1 MRRRPSSL
9 YSLLEKMDGGH
20 GANGLAVAL
29 ILPSPLI
36 HSSSHHSLSLVIHCN
51 LLVRLSTLHN
61 QSSNMVKLF
70 AKRKKKVAGGDAAG
84 DAAGAADQ
92 SSSDPP
98 KKEEV
103 ETRQLSYFDKNFRPG
118 SSFADKDSSKGSGKD
133 ADEEVQR
140 LLAMNPSELNSKQ
153 RRILKRYRA
162 RNNISDE
169 AEEADN
175 NRDVETK
182 AAKDIAKPDEEKEP
196 EVKPEQ
202 NSGEQY
208 SEKEGGTD
216 STKDN
221 DDKTTEDEGAADD
234 GKSLAE
240 QLKGLNSKE
249 RRKLLR
255 KLRRDDPEKSAE
267 GGALAEA
274 EDEAKK
280 IAEQNRKEQEEQ
292 SKKRK
297 REVDEEKKKNNA
309 NGNGD
314 QQAGTEKKK
323 GKKSK
328 VDWSTL
334 PPEERARREKQREMQ
349 QEAKR
354 RREAGEVDETR
365 HPLNSERRRANRR
378 KPGRAGKIA
387 ALVRA
392 ERAKKKEG
400 VLAAYNAS
408 GYTMRKNKKMAGRD
422 ALYDD

>member
-1 MRRRPSSL
+1 
-9 YSLLEKMDGGH
+9 
-20 GANGLAVAL
+20 
-29 ILPSPLI
+29 
-36 HSSSHHSLSLVIHCN
+36 
-51 LLVRLSTLHN
+51 
-61 QSSNMVKLF
+61 MVKLF

-84 DAAGAADQ
+84 GAAAADQ

-140 LLAMNPSELNSKQ
+140 LLAMEPSELNSKQ

-162 RNNISDE
+162 RSNISDE

-175 NRDVETK
+175 NKDVETK
-182 AAKDIAKPDEEKEP
+182 AAKDIAKPNEVDEIDEVKES

-202 NSGEQY
+202 NSGEES
-208 SEKEGGTD
+208 SEKEGDTEFKG
-216 STKDN
+216 S
-221 DDKTTEDEGAADD
+221 DDKTNEDEGAADD

-255 KLRRDDPEKSAE
+255 KLRRDDPEKIAE
-267 GGALAEA
+267 SGALAEA

-297 REVDEEKKKNNA
+297 REVDEEKNAA

-323 GKKSK
+323 GKKNK

-387 ALVRA
+387 ALVRG

-408 GYTMRKNKKMAGRD
+408 GYTMRRNKKNDGA
-422 ALYDD
+422 

>member
-1 MRRRPSSL
+1 
-9 YSLLEKMDGGH
+9 
-20 GANGLAVAL
+20 
-29 ILPSPLI
+29 
-36 HSSSHHSLSLVIHCN
+36 
-51 LLVRLSTLHN
+51 
-61 QSSNMVKLF
+61 MVKLF

-84 DAAGAADQ
+84 AAAAADQ

-140 LLAMNPSELNSKQ
+140 LLAMEPSELNSKQ

-162 RNNISDE
+162 RSNISDE
-169 AEEADN
+169 VFAEEADN

-182 AAKDIAKPDEEKEP
+182 AAKDTAKPDEEKEP

-202 NSGEQY
+202 NSGEQS
-208 SEKEGGTD
+208 SEKEGGTEPP
-216 STKDN
+216 KDN
-221 DDKTTEDEGAADD
+221 DDETNEDEGAADD

-255 KLRRDDPEKSAE
+255 KLRRDDPEKIAE
-267 GGALAEA
+267 SGALAEA

-297 REVDEEKKKNNA
+297 REVDEEKNA
-309 NGNGD
+309 TNGNGD

-334 PPEERARREKQREMQ
+334 TPEERARREKQREMQ

-387 ALVRA
+387 ALVRG

-408 GYTMRKNKKMAGRD
+408 GYTMRRNKKDGGA
-422 ALYDD
+422 